1 MFLGSPAMAQQ
12 TEGEPEPAPTGVAP
26 PAQTG
31 RTLYEADYFRA
42 FAPSNALEIV
52 RRVPGFTL
60 DVGAQDVRGFG
71 GAAGNVVI
79 NGSRPSSKSDTL
91 ETILARIP
99 ARRVLRVE
107 VASGEQFGAEFAG
120 RAQVANLVLSAESGL
135 SGTIDL
141 SMRRDFSGDL
151 TPQGSV
157 SALMRRGPSTFNLS
171 AGYNNRHAPE
181 RGTDTIRALPS
192 GAVTEFRE
200 KYNDISERLAFVSGS
215 WALEQGENRAAHL
228 NARFASGDFILKQTN
243 DVFPTGGTVRDDRLL
258 QDFHRTEYE
267 VGGDISRPLFGG
279 GIKLVGLATR
289 RDRDNLE
296 ESLNRVRGEVIGG
309 LTQNIIDQ
317 RDEAVL
323 RLVWSRSD
331 WNGWTVESGAEGAFN
346 QLVSDVRLFEIGSGG
361 TRRRIDLPIDQAT
374 VTEYRGEAFV
384 NAGRS
389 LSPQLRIDAGLTF
402 ETSRLTVTGD
412 TESER
417 SLRFL
422 KPRLVVD
429 WRPGNGWRTQLA
441 ISRTVAQLDFLDF
454 ISAAELANDRVTGGN
469 ADLRPQR
476 AWEVLATIERPILGD
491 GQARLELGYQHIQEV
506 QDRVPTPEGF
516 DAPGNLGD
524 GRHAFIRGT
533 LDAPLGRFGIRGGRL
548 TVNGTIRDTSVQ
560 DPYTGRDRAFS
571 GFTEWEL
578 QALFRQDLGSF
589 AWGVQYFGSPARPFF
604 RRNEVDVPDGL
615 EPYVE
620 IFADYRMTPRTT
632 FTLRVEN
639 VFDVK
644 GTRLRTFYRPDR
656 SNLVPSSTE
665 YRERSGHPAVSLRL
679 RHSFE

>member
-1 MFLGSPAMAQQ
+1 
-12 TEGEPEPAPTGVAP
+12 
-26 PAQTG
+26 
-31 RTLYEADYFRA
+31 
-42 FAPSNALEIV
+42 
-52 RRVPGFTL
+52 
-60 DVGAQDVRGFG
+60 
-71 GAAGNVVI
+71 
-79 NGSRPSSKSDTL
+79 
-91 ETILARIP
+91 
-99 ARRVLRVE
+99 
-107 VASGEQFGAEFAG
+107 
-120 RAQVANLVLSAESGL
+120 
-135 SGTIDL
+135 
-141 SMRRDFSGDL
+141 
-151 TPQGSV
+151 
-157 SALMRRGPSTFNLS
+157 
-171 AGYNNRHAPE
+171 
-181 RGTDTIRALPS
+181 
-192 GAVTEFRE
+192 
-200 KYNDISERLAFVSGS
+200 
-215 WALEQGENRAAHL
+215 
-228 NARFASGDFILKQTN
+228 
-243 DVFPTGGTVRDDRLL
+243 
-258 QDFHRTEYE
+258 
-267 VGGDISRPLFGG
+267 
-279 GIKLVGLATR
+279 
-289 RDRDNLE
+289 
-296 ESLNRVRGEVIGG
+296 
-309 LTQNIIDQ
+309 
-317 RDEAVL
+317 
-323 RLVWSRSD
+323 
-331 WNGWTVESGAEGAFN
+331 
-346 QLVSDVRLFEIGSGG
+346 
-361 TRRRIDLPIDQAT
+361 
-374 VTEYRGEAFV
+374 
-384 NAGRS
+384 
-389 LSPQLRIDAGLTF
+389 
-402 ETSRLTVTGD
+402 
-412 TESER
+412 
-417 SLRFL
+417 
-422 KPRLVVD
+422 
-429 WRPGNGWRTQLA
+429 
-441 ISRTVAQLDFLDF
+441 VAQLDFLDF